1 MRVQAG
7 PKPVRS
13 RDLTLRRLHSRG
25 DTEYLLGNPEMAARL
40 RRAREDAASGRARE
54 LTLDEFYARSG
65 REPEA

>member
-1 MRVQAG
+1 MRVQAA

-13 RDLTLRRLHSRG
+13 RDLTLRRLHARG

-54 LTLDEFYARSG
+54 LTLDEFRARNTHL
-65 REPEA
+65 PN